1 MLHCFHPWSVNQP
14 MGITTHSH
22 NNPFDDDEDGPWLK
36 GISAA
41 NAGLDNDL

>member
-22 NNPFDDDEDGPWLK
+22 NNRCDDDDGPWLK